1 MKLNK
6 ITSFNS
12 LLIVIDPTGS
22 LGVKILD
29 HVVNLD
35 LTIILT
41 TVSPTSSQPK
51 NFLPDKSEDIN
62 G

>member
-12 LLIVIDPTGS
+12 LLIVVDPTGS
-22 LGVKILD
+22 LGVEILN
-29 HVVNLD
+29 HIVNLD
-35 LTIILT
+35 ITIILT
-41 TVSPTSSQPK
+41 TVSSTSSQSK
-51 NFLPDKSEDIN
+51 ISLPDKSEDIN